1 MTRDKFRN
9 LVLKVISELP
19 DEFKGL
25 LENVDIVI
33 EDWPTRRQLK
43 KAGVIRRSDLLGLYE
58 GVPRTVR
65 DQSYNMVLPD
75 KISIFQKP
83 IELQCR
89 SLKQLKIE
97 IARTVKHEIAHHFGL
112 SDAQLD
118 KIEKQYYR

>member
-43 KAGVIRRSDLLGLYE
+43 NAGVIRRSDLLGLYE